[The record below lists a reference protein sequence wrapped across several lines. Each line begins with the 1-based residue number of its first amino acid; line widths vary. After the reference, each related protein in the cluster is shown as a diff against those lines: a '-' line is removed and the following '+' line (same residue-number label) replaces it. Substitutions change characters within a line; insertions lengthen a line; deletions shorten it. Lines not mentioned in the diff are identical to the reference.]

1 MVGSNLDVT
10 ESSKRGTENVTEK
23 EAMNDGAVSYFPWG
37 GGVAQGVQTRNLEPG
52 RKASEEWISL
62 SLSLPYHHHHSR
74 DHHTDTGRQA
84 DVCVRE
90 KARDVA
96 RHTQK
101 GWGGGGVVSDWAERA
116 SMWVSSLFLFRDFC
130 FFEPNPASPFPFLL
144 LINGRTLPF
153 TMPCMQM
160 QVY

>member
-62 SLSLPYHHHHSR
+62 FLCLTTITLEDGNPHAGIII
-74 DHHTDTGRQA
+74 TLTQAGRR
-84 DVCVRE
+84 VRE

-116 SMWVSSLFLFRDFC
+116 SVWVSSLFLFRDFC
-130 FFEPNPASPFPFLL
+130 FF
-144 LINGRTLPF
+144 
-153 TMPCMQM
+153 
-160 QVY
+160 